1 MKLSFTAQN
10 VQLRNVFK
18 IAEISEQ
25 NLVMDSQDLLSSVTS
40 IDYQT
45 VIKLKM

>member
-10 VQLRNVFK
+10 VQLRNVFE
-18 IAEISEQ
+18 IAEISRQ
-25 NLVMDSQDLLSSVTS
+25 NLVMDSQDMLSSVTY

-45 VIKLKM
+45 LIKLKM